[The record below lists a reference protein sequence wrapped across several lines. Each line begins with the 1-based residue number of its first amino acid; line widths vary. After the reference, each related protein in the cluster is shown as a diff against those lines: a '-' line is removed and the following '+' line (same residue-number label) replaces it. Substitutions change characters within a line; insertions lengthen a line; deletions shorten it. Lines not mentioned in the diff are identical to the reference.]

1 MNKNDHKVQSSKNNF
16 HVTGCFKRNYK
27 FLKGFTIGKTDQS
40 HVNKIKCCL
49 EEPFQRVP

>member
-1 MNKNDHKVQSSKNNF
+1 MNKNDEQVQKNNF
-16 HVTGCFKRNYK
+16 HTTGCFNRNYK

-49 EEPFQRVP
+49 EELF